1 LYINNCSFEMIIDCK
16 LQTIITMQLM
26 FNAIFQIFAI
36 DKIAMKR
43 KLAAVDK
50 EELNE
55 EQKQEVKQAF
65 QSCCPDETGRIRSSN
80 LKLALRALGFE
91 PKSTEVRQ
99 MLHSVE
105 LAENGKI
112 SLQEFMD
119 MVTEKMIDTG
129 GEKQMVKAYSL
140 FVGDDPRGICLSD
153 LKRMAKKLGEAMSES
168 ELKEMI
174 DEADLNHDG
183 VVDLSEFINIMKKTI
198 IIMINETMV
207 IGVVGGFFA
216 RADRSGY
223 GALLAQAPRHGIA
236 DERIDA
242 RIQIAEHV
250 GGDFE
255 QKELLIPDFDYAK
268 VDPDERNVVRQPA
281 EEQRQRQHEHQR
293 GDTPPLVVGFLRY
306 AEGAHD
312 DHDQRGKGEAGEEDE
327 QHHPLAQEE
336 RILGPDIQTGGC
348 RGVVFVGQ
356 PDGGVEKRP
365 GAGYHAGQAPNEQ
378 RIAGCHF
385 GRSERDRFQRIAQGK
400 VPVDGHD
407 RQQPDAGEHG
417 DVLEEVGGL
426 AHPES
431 VRPVVQH
438 VDGPLERHAEY
449 QEQQVGAAEVQNEH
463 SGRVQPHVAQDP
475 DANDQH
481 QEAGD
486 RPLNVDADE
495 RGRVGLVDHILTDHH
510 YRHQLGMVHL
520 HRRCSFKFTL
530 LLLVLPPIQKAAI
543 SFSQLKIIS
552 FLAKRRNLNPGKA
565 SEKGE
570 EAGEKGK
577 NIATL
582 PSWKQLIKCQVKE
595 DLRRHHV
602 WDISAIRL
610 AKSNNEQNDAW

>member
-1 LYINNCSFEMIIDCK
+1 MLSVLRIK
-16 LQTIITMQLM
+16 
-26 FNAIFQIFAI
+26 AIFQIFAI

-281 EEQRQRQHEHQR
+281 EEQSQRQHEHQR
-293 GDTPPLVVGFLRY
+293 GDTPPLP
-306 AEGAHD
+306 AHD

-336 RILGPDIQTGGC
+336 RILGPDIQAGGC

-365 GAGYHAGQAPNEQ
+365 GAGYYAGQAPNEQ

-449 QEQQVGAAEVQNEH
+449 QEQQIGTAEVQNEH
-463 SGRVQPHVAQDP
+463 SGRVQPNYDQHVAQDP

-486 RPLNVDADE
+486 RPLNVDVDE

-543 SFSQLKIIS
+543 FFSQLKIIS
-552 FLAKRRNLNPGKA
+552 FLASHVSRKKKLEPGKV

-577 NIATL
+577 YIATL

>member
-1 LYINNCSFEMIIDCK
+1 
-16 LQTIITMQLM
+16 
-26 FNAIFQIFAI
+26 
-36 DKIAMKR
+36 
-43 KLAAVDK
+43 
-50 EELNE
+50 
-55 EQKQEVKQAF
+55 
-65 QSCCPDETGRIRSSN
+65 
-80 LKLALRALGFE
+80 
-91 PKSTEVRQ
+91 
-99 MLHSVE
+99 
-105 LAENGKI
+105 
-112 SLQEFMD
+112 
-119 MVTEKMIDTG
+119 MIDILI
-129 GEKQMVKAYSL
+129 K
-140 FVGDDPRGICLSD
+140 
-153 LKRMAKKLGEAMSES
+153 
-168 ELKEMI
+168 
-174 DEADLNHDG
+174 
-183 VVDLSEFINIMKKTI
+183 I

-207 IGVVGGFFA
+207 IRIVGGFFA

-306 AEGAHD
+306 AEGGPAHD

-449 QEQQVGAAEVQNEH
+449 QEQQVGTAEVQNEH
-463 SGRVQPHVAQDP
+463 SGRVQPNYDQHVAQDP

-530 LLLVLPPIQKAAI
+530 LLLILPPIQKAAI

-552 FLAKRRNLNPGKA
+552 FL
-565 SEKGE
+565 
-570 EAGEKGK
+570 
-577 NIATL
+577 
-582 PSWKQLIKCQVKE
+582 VKE

-610 AKSNNEQNDAW
+610 AKLNNEQNDAW